1 MYKFE
6 LKKAIKKNIFT
17 YLLILSFA
25 FPLLLFNL
33 INYAEFFDIKNEA
46 IRYSRNMIFDSINL
60 TDLDK
65 SNLSPED
72 MRKFNHEEMN
82 LFMQFREKINLGRRI
97 SYTNTSE
104 TTSNEDSLKI
114 RDDVIEYYNNQKELM
129 KKYNIK
135 FSKEQENAIE
145 WLEFENQNMISN
157 NTSLSDPNYWM
168 YSNNPMRFFDSKF
181 KQTFWNSSF
190 FNFYYIIYSNTW
202 KKKEKMGTP
211 IST

>member
-168 YSNNPMRFFDSKF
+168 YSNNPMRFLIQSSSKLF
-181 KQTFWNSSF
+181 GIVPFLIF
-190 FNFYYIIYSNTW
+190 IILFIPILG
-202 KKKEKMGTP
+202 KERKMGTP

>member
-82 LFMQFREKINLGRRI
+82 LFMQFREK
-97 SYTNTSE
+97 
-104 TTSNEDSLKI
+104 
-114 RDDVIEYYNNQKELM
+114 
-129 KKYNIK
+129 
-135 FSKEQENAIE
+135 
-145 WLEFENQNMISN
+145 
-157 NTSLSDPNYWM
+157 
-168 YSNNPMRFFDSKF
+168 
-181 KQTFWNSSF
+181 
-190 FNFYYIIYSNTW
+190 
-202 KKKEKMGTP
+202 
-211 IST
+211 

>member
-168 YSNNPMRFFDSKF
+168 YSNNPMRFLIQSSSKLL
-181 KQTFWNSSF
+181 
-190 FNFYYIIYSNTW
+190 
-202 KKKEKMGTP
+202 E
-211 IST
+211 